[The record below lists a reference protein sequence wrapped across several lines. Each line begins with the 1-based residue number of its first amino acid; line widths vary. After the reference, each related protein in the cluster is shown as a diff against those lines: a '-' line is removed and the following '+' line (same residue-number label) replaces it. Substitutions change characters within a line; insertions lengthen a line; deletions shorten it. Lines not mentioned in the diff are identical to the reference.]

1 MTHRIFTACLG
12 TETNSFSPI
21 PTGLSVFEAAMLVRG
36 GQHGA
41 TPSLFAV
48 PLVLWRERAQ
58 TLGWTVIESLAAFAT
73 PAGNT
78 TRALFEALRDEI
90 LADLKA
96 ALPVSA
102 VMLNLH
108 GAMIADGYLD
118 AEGDLLQRVRA
129 VVGPDVPVLAELDL
143 HCHLTQLKVA
153 SADALVI
160 YKEYPHVDVAE
171 RAAELFD
178 LLQGLLAGRI
188 RPVMALVD
196 MALLGIF
203 PTTAEPMAGIVARM
217 KAMERRPGVLS
228 VSLAHGF
235 PWGDTP
241 EVGARALVVTD
252 GDVPL
257 AERLAVE
264 LGDAVWAQR
273 EHLSPPFMSID
284 QAIDRVLAHMPDG
297 RPFVLADTADNPG
310 IGAAGD
316 STFLLHRLI
325 ERGVGGFAMS
335 PLWDPTATA
344 LAFDAGV
351 GARLVMRLGGKLG
364 PASGA
369 PMDAMVQV
377 MSLVPAGQQ
386 PFGGTLAPLG
396 RMAWLRIGD
405 VADDAAALDVVV
417 NDHRIQTF
425 HPDCFSVAGI
435 NPARPRAL
443 VVKSTQHFHAG
454 FAPIAREIVYVSAP
468 GTGAMDMQALDYG
481 NVQRKLWPRVLDP
494 ERFGPRSPV
503 VHRRLHLPL
512 APAALGC
519 INDLL

>member
-21 PTGLSVFEAAMLVRG
+21 PTGLSVFEGAMLVRG

-48 PLVLWRERAQ
+48 PLVLWRERAHA
-58 TLGWTVIESLAAFAT
+58 LGWTVVESLAAFAT

-90 LADLKA
+90 LADLQA

-129 VVGPDVPVLAELDL
+129 LVGPGVPVVAELDL

-153 SADALVI
+153 SADLLVI

-171 RAAELFD
+171 RAAEVFD
-178 LLQGLLAGRI
+178 LLQALLAGRV
-188 RPVMALVD
+188 RPVMALHD
-196 MALLGIF
+196 CAMLGIF
-203 PTTAEPMAGIVARM
+203 PTTAEPMTGLVARM
-217 KAMERRPGVLS
+217 KAMEREPGVLS

-241 EVGARALVVTD
+241 EVGTRALVVTD
-252 GDVPL
+252 GDRPL
-257 AERLAVE
+257 AERLATE
-264 LGDAVWAQR
+264 LGEAVWTLR
-273 EHLSPPFMSID
+273 ERLSPPFMTID
-284 QAIDRVLAHMPDG
+284 EAIDRVLAHPPDG

-316 STFLLHRLI
+316 STFVLRRLI
-325 ERGVGGFAMS
+325 ERGVGGFALS
-335 PLWDPTATA
+335 PLWDPIATG

-351 GARLVMRLGGKLG
+351 GARLAMRIGGKLG
-364 PASGA
+364 PASGTPLDVA
-369 PMDAMVQV
+369 VQV
-377 MSLVPAGQQ
+377 MSLMPAGRQ
-386 PFGGTLAPLG
+386 PFGGTMAPLG
-396 RMAWLRIGD
+396 RMAWLRIGGP
-405 VADDAAALDVVV
+405 DDATALDVVI

-425 HPDCFSVAGI
+425 HPDCFAGVGI
-435 NPARPRAL
+435 DPLRPRAL

-454 FAPIAREIVYVSAP
+454 FAPIAREILYVSAP
-468 GTGAMDMQALDYG
+468 GSGAMDMRALQFQQ
-481 NVQRKLWPRVLDP
+481 VSRPLWPRVA
-494 ERFGPRSPV
+494 E
-503 VHRRLHLPL
+503 
-512 APAALGC
+512 PARGAAAG
-519 INDLL
+519 

>member
-1 MTHRIFTACLG
+1 MTHRLFTACLG

-41 TPSLFAV
+41 QPSLFAV
-48 PLVLWRERAQ
+48 PLVLWRERALA
-58 TLGWTVIESLAAFAT
+58 LGWTVVESLAAFAT

-78 TRALFEALRDEI
+78 TRVLYEALRDEI
-90 LADLKA
+90 LADLQA

-102 VMLNLH
+102 VLLNLH

-129 VVGPDVPVLAELDL
+129 LVGPDVPVLAELDL

-160 YKEYPHVDVAE
+160 YKEYPHTDVAE

-178 LLQGLLAGRI
+178 LLQGLLAGRL

-196 MALLGIF
+196 CAMLGVY
-203 PTTAEPMAGIVARM
+203 PTTAEPMAGLVARM
-217 KAMERRPGVLS
+217 KAMEREPGVLS

-241 EVGARALVVTD
+241 EVGTRVLVATD
-252 GDVPL
+252 GDRPL
-257 AERLAVE
+257 AERLALE

-273 EHLSPPFMSID
+273 EHISPRFMTID
-284 QAIDRVLAHMPDG
+284 AAIDHVLASPPDG

-316 STFLLHRLI
+316 STFLLHRLL
-325 ERGVGGFAMS
+325 ERGVGGFALS
-335 PLWDPTATA
+335 PLWDPTATS

-351 GARLVMRLGGKLG
+351 GARLAMRIGGKLG
-364 PASGA
+364 AASGA
-369 PMDAMVQV
+369 PLDVTAQV
-377 MSLVPAGQQ
+377 MSLTPAGRQ

-396 RMAWLRIGD
+396 RMAWLRIGGP
-405 VADDAAALDVVV
+405 ADATALDVVV

-425 HPDCFSVAGI
+425 HPDCFSVAG
-435 NPARPRAL
+435 NAPTRPRAL

-454 FAPIAREIVYVSAP
+454 FAPLAREILYVSAP
-468 GTGAMDMQALDYG
+468 GTGAMDMTALTYRQ
-481 NVQRKLWPRVLDP
+481 VLRPLWPRVAEPARGL
-494 ERFGPRSPV
+494 
-503 VHRRLHLPL
+503 LPG
-512 APAALGC
+512 AVGQAA
-519 INDLL
+519 